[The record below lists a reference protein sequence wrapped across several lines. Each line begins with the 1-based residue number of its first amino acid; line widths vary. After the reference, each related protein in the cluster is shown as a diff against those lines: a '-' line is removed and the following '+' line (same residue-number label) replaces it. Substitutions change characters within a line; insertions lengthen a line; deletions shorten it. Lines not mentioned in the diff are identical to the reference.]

1 VKLSRAGEWEALSGV
16 CKPRYVVGR
25 SRRKEAGVDGSRFK
39 NLDKKKTKRNLANE
53 LGKVRCGNE
62 KTQKSR

>member
-25 SRRKEAGVDGSRFK
+25 SRRKEAGVDGGGGRQAAQCVVP
-39 NLDKKKTKRNLANE
+39 NLE
-53 LGKVRCGNE
+53 
-62 KTQKSR
+62 